1 MQDGKGMREFSRK
14 IDRQKLFA
22 GVILICT
29 GALLMILGQQI
40 SSLLFKAVWM
50 ALLAVGV
57 FFYLWGRFFSRE
69 DA

>member
-1 MQDGKGMREFSRK
+1 MREFSSK

-40 SSLLFKAVWM
+40 SSPFFKAIWM

-57 FFYLWGRFFSRE
+57 FFYLWGRFFSRD

>member
-1 MQDGKGMREFSRK
+1 MQELSRK

-29 GALLMILGQQI
+29 GAILMILGQQI
-40 SSLLFKAVWM
+40 SSPFFKAVWM

-69 DA
+69 EA